1 MVGLQAAVLQCVP
14 KHVSFSV
21 EIPTCR
27 PLPRFKDLT
36 ISTNGWELTP
46 FVEYYWH
53 TDFVNF
59 MGKSHAFSNVSLVPV
74 FPSIQIQGRKLVDIH
89 RFEADNSLQGP
100 LYGCANGA
108 AAHTHFSPGAAKA
121 RKMTFF
127 LGKNFQSRGKKC
139 GGGRPERALHTLKK
153 YLE

>member
-14 KHVSFSV
+14 KNVSFSV
-21 EIPTCR
+21 EITTCR

-121 RKMTFF
+121 RKMIFF
-127 LGKNFQSRGKKC
+127 
-139 GGGRPERALHTLKK
+139 
-153 YLE
+153 